1 LAGLKSQLRLAGN
14 LLRLVDTQAFP
25 QTERQSW
32 NWIWQVAKQDCA
44 TLFFGMGVK
53 LPAKLVVTEVNRIT
67 AATVS
72 FMYASIKGVEWVILQ
87 EV

>member
-1 LAGLKSQLRLAGN
+1 
-14 LLRLVDTQAFP
+14 
-25 QTERQSW
+25 
-32 NWIWQVAKQDCA
+32 
-44 TLFFGMGVK
+44 MGVK

-72 FMYASIKGVEWVILQ
+72 FMYASIKGVDRVILQ

>member
-1 LAGLKSQLRLAGN
+1 M
-14 LLRLVDTQAFP
+14 
-25 QTERQSW
+25 
-32 NWIWQVAKQDCA
+32 KQPACA

-72 FMYASIKGVEWVILQ
+72 FMYASTKASNG
-87 EV
+87 